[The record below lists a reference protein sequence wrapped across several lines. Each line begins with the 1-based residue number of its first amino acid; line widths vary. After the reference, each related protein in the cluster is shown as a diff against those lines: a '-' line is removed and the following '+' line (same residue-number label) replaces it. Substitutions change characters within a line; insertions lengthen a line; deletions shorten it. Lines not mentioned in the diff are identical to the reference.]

1 MSAVR
6 LFRCSFAVLLA
17 SGLGRSAQADRP
29 VFIEPLQ
36 PAIQRIASNLHA
48 VPNERRQILDDAA
61 QHIAAGILSG
71 TSANLVFI
79 CTHNSRRS
87 QLGQV
92 WAEIAAAYYDVPG
105 VATFSGGTAATACN
119 PRTVAALRRA
129 GFSVVQSSLGENPR
143 YLVQYAEGR
152 PAISLFSKRFDSEGN
167 PTQGFVAMMCC
178 SDADEDCPLIP
189 GATAR
194 APLHYDDPK
203 SADGTPE
210 ETARYDERSRQIAAE
225 MFYLMSAVADRLRG

>member
-1 MSAVR
+1 MLMTRYSR
-6 LFRCSFAVLLA
+6 FLLA
-17 SGLGRSAQADRP
+17 SLWALTCVAFVRADRP
-29 VFIEPLQ
+29 QFIEPLQ
-36 PAIQRIASNLHA
+36 PTLERVAMLADALPQQRR
-48 VPNERRQILDDAA
+48 EILNDAA
-61 QHIAAGILSG
+61 QHIAAGIRAGSPPQLI
-71 TSANLVFI
+71 FI

-92 WAEIAAAYYDVPG
+92 WGEIAAAYYDIPG

-119 PRTVAALRRA
+119 PRTIAALRRA

-152 PAISLFSKRFDSEGN
+152 PAISLSSKRFDGEGN
-167 PTQGFVAMMCC
+167 PQHGFVAMMCC
-178 SDADEDCPLIP
+178 SDADEDCPIIP

-194 APLHYDDPK
+194 VPLHYDDPK

-210 ETARYDERSRQIAAE
+210 EAARYDERSSQIAAE
-225 MFYLMSAVADRLRG
+225 MFYLMSATAARLRM